1 MLITCPECGH
11 EVSDK
16 APVCPH
22 CGVEIANHTTNIPPE
37 QSAKETFVVAEP
49 MDEEVVVAEPV
60 NADSSIG
67 NKPYR
72 GEEPPQYPPKVPQK
86 KGHGTLIV
94 SFFIA
99 AVICAT
105 VLYFYKD
112 AVSQRDAKMKADAER
127 VDSIEKPEEKTTLVQ
142 TVTPENS
149 EETTVEETL
158 DTPEETPA
166 EQEINTTE
174 EKKPKSEEVKQ
185 EETAPTKAEKDKAF
199 MAVRRLFQAINA
211 HNASGVRA
219 NTTKTMTSFGST
231 YNATPDDVVN
241 YMNNLYGEGVT
252 NLNFYLGEPT
262 DLQKKEVDGKTEYS
276 ISLPARKVT
285 EHGKVKSETHHHVK
299 AAITTDGKVKSLTI
313 N

>member
-22 CGVEIANHTTNIPPE
+22 CGVEIASHITNKPAE
-37 QSAKETFVVAEP
+37 QSAEETPVVAEP
-49 MDEEVVVAEPV
+49 VSEEVVVAEPV
-60 NADSSIG
+60 NTDSSI
-67 NKPYR
+67 NSQPYR
-72 GEEPPQYPPKVPQK
+72 REETPQYSHNAPQK

-127 VDSIEKPEEKTTLVQ
+127 VDTMEEQAEKTTLIQ
-142 TVTPENS
+142 TATPET
-149 EETTVEETL
+149 EETPEVETV
-158 DTPEETPA
+158 DTPEETTE
-166 EQEINTTE
+166 EQDNKTTE
-174 EKKPKSEEVKQ
+174 EENAKNEEIKQ
-185 EETAPTKAEKDKAF
+185 EENTPTKTEKDKAF
-199 MAVRRLFQAINA
+199 MAVRRFFQAINA
-211 HNASGVRA
+211 HNASGIRA
-219 NTTKTMTSFGST
+219 NTTKNMTSFGST
-231 YNATPDDVVN
+231 YNATPDDAIS
-241 YMNNLYGEGVT
+241 YMNSLYEEGVT

-262 DLQKKEVDGKTEYS
+262 DLQKNEVDGKTEYS

-285 EHGKVKSETHHHVK
+285 EHGNVKSETQHRVK
-299 AAITTDGKVKSLTI
+299 ATVTADGKVKSMTI